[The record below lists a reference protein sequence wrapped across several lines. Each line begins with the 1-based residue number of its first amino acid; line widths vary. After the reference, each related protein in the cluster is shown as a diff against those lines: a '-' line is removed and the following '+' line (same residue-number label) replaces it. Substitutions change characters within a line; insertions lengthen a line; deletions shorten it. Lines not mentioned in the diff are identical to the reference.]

1 MPVGTARSEANE
13 DKPLHR
19 ILEVARDPGVDIHSG
34 PISGTGLTIW
44 GSYAMALTN
53 FGFIVRG
60 AGLDPARDVQVMKTS
75 LFKMTTIGISRPD
88 QGLEAAQRLVA
99 DGAQLI
105 ELCGAFGPV
114 WTAKI
119 IEAIDDAVPIGS
131 VAYGPEA
138 VDRVHAIFA

>member
-1 MPVGTARSEANE
+1 METPS
-13 DKPLHR
+13 
-19 ILEVARDPGVDIHSG
+19 
-34 PISGTGLTIW
+34 
-44 GSYAMALTN
+44 
-53 FGFIVRG
+53 
-60 AGLDPARDVQVMKTS
+60 
-75 LFKMTTIGISRPD
+75 FKMTTIGISRPD
-88 QGLEAAQRLVA
+88 QGPEAAQRLVA

-114 WTAKI
+114 WTARV

>member
-1 MPVGTARSEANE
+1 
-13 DKPLHR
+13 
-19 ILEVARDPGVDIHSG
+19 
-34 PISGTGLTIW
+34 
-44 GSYAMALTN
+44 MALTN

-60 AGLDPARDVQVMKTS
+60 DGFDPAEDVQVMGTPT
-75 LFKMTTIGISRPD
+75 FKMTTIGISQPD

-138 VDRVHAIFA
+138 VDRVHDIFA

>member
-1 MPVGTARSEANE
+1 
-13 DKPLHR
+13 
-19 ILEVARDPGVDIHSG
+19 
-34 PISGTGLTIW
+34 
-44 GSYAMALTN
+44 MALTN

-60 AGLDPARDVQVMKTS
+60 DGFDPEKDVHVMETPT
-75 LFKMTTIGISRPD
+75 FKMTTIGISSPD
-88 QGLEAAQRLVA
+88 QGPEAAQRLVA

-114 WTAKI
+114 GTAKI

-138 VDRVHAIFA
+138 IDRVHAIFA